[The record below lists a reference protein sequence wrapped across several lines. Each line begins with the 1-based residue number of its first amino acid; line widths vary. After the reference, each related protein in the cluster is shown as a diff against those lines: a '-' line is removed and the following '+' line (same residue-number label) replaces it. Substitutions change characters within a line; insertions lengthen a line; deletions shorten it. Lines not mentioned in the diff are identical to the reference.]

1 MTIADTQNAAYST
14 SCNRRRRWSMMFK
27 LHKYINPIHTLRFWT
42 HFHSSITCSFPC
54 FLHGKRRPWLDRFVK
69 KSHPHEANMQS
80 KTLATIIALSATVL
94 GHPAAGNAGPH
105 PNAGGAASYPIP
117 PDFEPNRC
125 YCCPTTASV
134 ISSGLCA
141 EVDFETKATTC
152 AIGDNLICCD
162 DGLVSK
168 SIVYDR
174 YRRELTTFSV
184 Q

>member
-1 MTIADTQNAAYST
+1 
-14 SCNRRRRWSMMFK
+14 
-27 LHKYINPIHTLRFWT
+27 
-42 HFHSSITCSFPC
+42 
-54 FLHGKRRPWLDRFVK
+54 
-69 KSHPHEANMQS
+69 MQS

-105 PNAGGAASYPIP
+105 PNAGGVASYPIP

-125 YCCPTTASV
+125 YCCPTSAST
-134 ISSGLCA
+134 IGGAPSSGLCG

-152 AIGDNLICCD
+152 AVGDNLICCG

-168 SIVYDR
+168 SIVYDG
-174 YRRELTTFSV
+174 YRRELTKFSV